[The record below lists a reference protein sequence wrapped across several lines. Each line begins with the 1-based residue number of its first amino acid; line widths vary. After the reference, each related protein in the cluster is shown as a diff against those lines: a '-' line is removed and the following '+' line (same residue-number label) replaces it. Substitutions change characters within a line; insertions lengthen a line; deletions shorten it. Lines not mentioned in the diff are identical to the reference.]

1 MYKNV
6 LLRLLTLNKLCRIWK
21 DVFAFPLLDATLNIL
36 QLFDFLCVSY
46 LAVTENLKQRLGIR
60 GVQRDSFDI
69 FLAKHY
75 HCSVKTEVNS
85 FKPDV

>member
-1 MYKNV
+1 MYRILQQKLNLYLQKLGVMTNKYAITKRPTMYKNV

-46 LAVTENLKQRLGIR
+46 LAVTENLK
-60 GVQRDSFDI
+60 
-69 FLAKHY
+69 
-75 HCSVKTEVNS
+75 
-85 FKPDV
+85 

>member
-46 LAVTENLKQRLGIR
+46 LAVTENLKQRLQELK
-60 GVQRDSFDI
+60 VQRQFWY